1 MSIHPTSI
9 VQSPFEASVR
19 IGPFSIIDEDVTIG
33 PESEVDSHVHVYT
46 HTRIGRACRIFHG
59 ASVGNIP
66 QDMKFQN
73 EYSELV
79 IGDRTV
85 IREYATINRGT
96 AAAGQTRIGSDCLL
110 MAYVHIGHDS
120 TVGDH
125 VILANNVTLGGHVV
139 IDDYAGVGGLVP
151 IHQFCRVG
159 KYAFIGGGYR
169 AVQDVPPFILAAGEP
184 LRYEGLNYV
193 GLRRHGFTPERLHA
207 LEQIYHVIYREGL
220 NRKSAL
226 QKIADTCPPSDDR
239 EDVIR
244 FFESSERGVI
254 R

>member
-1 MSIHPTSI
+1 MSVHPTSI
-9 VQSPFEASVR
+9 VQSPLGANVR
-19 IGPFSIIDEDVTIG
+19 VGAFTVIDDDVTIG
-33 PESEVDSHVHVYT
+33 EGSDIDSHVHIYP
-46 HTRIGRACRIFHG
+46 HTRIGASCRIFHG
-59 ASVGNIP
+59 ASVGSIP
-66 QDMKFQN
+66 QDLKFQN

-79 IGDRTV
+79 VGDRTV
-85 IREYATINRGT
+85 IREFATLNRGT

-110 MAYVHIGHDS
+110 MAYVHVGHDS
-120 TVGDH
+120 TVGNH

-139 IDDYAGVGGLVP
+139 IDDHAGVGGLVP

-184 LRYEGLNYV
+184 LRFEGLNYV
-193 GLRRHGFTPERLHA
+193 GLRRHGFTPERIHA
-207 LEQIYHVIYREGL
+207 LEQIYHVIYREEL

-226 QKIADTCPPSDDR
+226 QKISDTCTPSEDR